1 MNYAIQFNILTV
13 NHRFFGFY
21 FSVLIVIRV
30 VTIVLLGNGELF
42 YSFVLIQIIIYNC
55 ERVFTLI
62 FFYNR
67 AKCVKITS

>member
-55 ERVFTLI
+55 
-62 FFYNR
+62 
-67 AKCVKITS
+67 

>member
-67 AKCVKITS
+67 A

>member
-30 VTIVLLGNGELF
+30 VTIVLLGNGELLL
-42 YSFVLIQIIIYNC
+42 YIGVENQSIRIYVSKV
-55 ERVFTLI
+55 EPAI
-62 FFYNR
+62 FF
-67 AKCVKITS
+67 